1 MPCWKEGF
9 DQFRKSSHCV
19 KNSYIS
25 LYNYL
30 FRNRILVSLWST
42 AYLPYYVV
50 PATLIEWEESTYIV
64 NDS

>member
-1 MPCWKEGF
+1 MPCWEEDF

-50 PATLIEWEESTYIV
+50 PATLMSGKSQLIL
-64 NDS
+64 